1 LHGPTAIDLI
11 AGLASHASGTDASG
25 PALSELLPGRACVVQ
40 IAGHEVIIDRDD
52 STGEVGL
59 ELTMAASAAVP
70 VYEELL
76 RHGVDPD
83 GEQAQA
89 LRDPARAN
97 TLGARVRLRPAG
109 WLAYNIARI
118 EAGSAV
124 YNIDFGPD
132 SLPAESGVIN
142 DRVSFTKGCY
152 LGQEIVARMH
162 ARGHPKQTL
171 VALRLADNGPR
182 LVSPENPAISLP
194 RVPVTGSHVFAK
206 PQDDIAP
213 PAVGMVTS
221 SAISIMLGARA
232 VCFAQVKWDSSTPGT
247 TLMVDAEGAMVEA
260 TVQPTLTFWKKP

>member
-1 LHGPTAIDLI
+1 
-11 AGLASHASGTDASG
+11 
-25 PALSELLPGRACVVQ
+25 
-40 IAGHEVIIDRDD
+40 
-52 STGEVGL
+52 
-59 ELTMAASAAVP
+59 M
-70 VYEELL
+70 
-76 RHGVDPD
+76 
-83 GEQAQA
+83 
-89 LRDPARAN
+89 
-97 TLGARVRLRPAG
+97 
-109 WLAYNIARI
+109 AYNIARI

-171 VALRLADNGPR
+171 VALRVADDGPR
-182 LVSPENPAISLP
+182 QVSTENPAISLP
-194 RVPVTGSHVFAK
+194 RVPITGSHVFAL
-206 PQDDIAP
+206 PQGDIAP

-221 SAISIMLGARA
+221 GTISIMLGARA

-247 TLMVDAEGAMVEA
+247 KLMVDAEGAMVEA